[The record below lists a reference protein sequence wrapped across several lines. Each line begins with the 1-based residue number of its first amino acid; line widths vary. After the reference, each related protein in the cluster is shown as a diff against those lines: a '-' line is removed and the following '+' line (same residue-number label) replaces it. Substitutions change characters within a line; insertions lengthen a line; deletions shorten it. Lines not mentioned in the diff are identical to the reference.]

1 LTAIA
6 DFKGEERR
14 WVLGLVSTG
23 HFFSHFVMLSLPPLF
38 LLIKPELNISFTA
51 LGVIVSAFAATT
63 AIGQIPAGVLVDR
76 YGGRF
81 ILIGGMAIISICLF
95 LAGFCT
101 GYWELLILFGVAG
114 IGNSVFHPADF
125 SILAAKLD
133 NNVFGRAVSI
143 HSFMGYLGWA
153 GASLIMLPMAQLTS
167 WRIALL
173 AVGVIGAMITLGMLW
188 RSGYLD
194 GAADTEN
201 IDVDIESGG
210 RSIQDTLDIMFSL
223 PLVMMMLFYLLT
235 AMATSG
241 IMAFSIVANVS
252 IFDIEKDFAGG
263 VLTAHLV
270 ALSVGVLIGG
280 WLADKTDRHNLVASL
295 GILAMGL
302 SVLTL
307 AFGAGLII
315 VLIAGML
322 LSGLFYGISSPSR
335 DILTR
340 KSSPEGSAG
349 VAFGFTSTGMSV
361 GNFIGPI
368 LFGWIMDLESPQ
380 LYYILL
386 ATAISISVV
395 TVVFTR
401 KRSVSFT

>member
-1 LTAIA
+1 
-6 DFKGEERR
+6 
-14 WVLGLVSTG
+14 
-23 HFFSHFVMLSLPPLF
+23 MLSLPPLF
-38 LLIKPELNISFTA
+38 LLVKPELNISYTA
-51 LGVIVSAFAATT
+51 LGGIVSAFAATT

-81 ILIGGMAIISICLF
+81 ILIGGMAIMSVCLI
-95 LAGFCT
+95 LSGFCK
-101 GYWELLILFGVAG
+101 GYWELLILFGIAG

-133 NNVFGRAVSI
+133 KNMFGRAVSI

-153 GASLIMLPMAQLTS
+153 GASLIMLPIAQFMN

-173 AVGVIGAMITLGMLW
+173 IVGIVGTLITLGMLW

-194 GAADTEN
+194 DATETEN
-201 IDVDIESGG
+201 IAVEIKSGG
-210 RSIQDTLDIMFSL
+210 LSMRDTLNVMFSL

-252 IFDIEKDFAGG
+252 LFGVEKDFAGRI
-263 VLTAHLV
+263 LTAHLV
-270 ALSVGVLIGG
+270 ALSAGVLIGG
-280 WLADKTDRHNLVASL
+280 WLADQTNRHNLVASI

-302 SVLTL
+302 SVLAL
-307 AFGAGLII
+307 AFGAGLTII
-315 VLIAGML
+315 LLAGML
-322 LSGLFYGISSPSR
+322 LSGLFYGVSSPSR

-349 VAFGFTSTGMSV
+349 IAFGFTSTGMSI
-361 GNFIGPI
+361 GNFIGPV
-368 LFGWIMDLESPQ
+368 LFGWVMDLDSPQ

-401 KRSVSFT
+401 KRGVSFA

>member
-1 LTAIA
+1 MTGIA
-6 DFKGEERR
+6 DFKGGERR
-14 WVLGLVSTG
+14 WVLALVSTG

-38 LLIKPELNISFTA
+38 LLIKPELNLSFTA
-51 LGVIVSAFAATT
+51 LGGIVSAFAATT

-95 LAGFCT
+95 LAGFCA

-133 NNVFGRAVSI
+133 NNIFGRAVSI

-153 GASLIMLPMAQLTS
+153 GASLIMLPMALLMD
-167 WRIALL
+167 WRNALL
-173 AVGVIGAMITLGMLW
+173 TVGLVGAIITLGMLW

-194 GAADTEN
+194 DARETKNNSGN
-201 IDVDIESGG
+201 IESGG
-210 RSIQDTLDIMFSL
+210 FDMRETLEIMFSL

-252 IFDIEKDFAGG
+252 IFDVEKDFAGAI
-263 VLTAHLV
+263 LTAHLV
-270 ALSVGVLIGG
+270 ALSAGVLIGG
-280 WLADKTDRHNLVASL
+280 WLADRTDRHNLVASI

-302 SVLTL
+302 SVLAL
-307 AFGAGLII
+307 AFGAGLMI
-315 VLIAGML
+315 VLLAGML

-340 KSSPEGSAG
+340 KSAPEGSAG

-361 GNFIGPI
+361 GNFIGPV

-380 LYYILL
+380 LYYVLL
-386 ATAISISVV
+386 ATAISISVL

-401 KRSVSFT
+401 QRSVSFN

>member
-1 LTAIA
+1 
-6 DFKGEERR
+6 
-14 WVLGLVSTG
+14 
-23 HFFSHFVMLSLPPLF
+23 
-38 LLIKPELNISFTA
+38 
-51 LGVIVSAFAATT
+51 
-63 AIGQIPAGVLVDR
+63 
-76 YGGRF
+76 
-81 ILIGGMAIISICLF
+81 
-95 LAGFCT
+95 
-101 GYWELLILFGVAG
+101 
-114 IGNSVFHPADF
+114 
-125 SILAAKLD
+125 
-133 NNVFGRAVSI
+133 
-143 HSFMGYLGWA
+143 
-153 GASLIMLPMAQLTS
+153 
-167 WRIALL
+167 
-173 AVGVIGAMITLGMLW
+173 
-188 RSGYLD
+188 
-194 GAADTEN
+194 
-201 IDVDIESGG
+201 
-210 RSIQDTLDIMFSL
+210 
-223 PLVMMMLFYLLT
+223 MMMLFYLLE

-302 SVLTL
+302 SVLGL
-307 AFGAGLII
+307 AFGAGLLI
-315 VLIAGML
+315 VLLAGML

-340 KSSPEGSAG
+340 KSAPEGSAG

-380 LYYILL
+380 LYYMLL
-386 ATAISISVV
+386 ATAILISVV

-401 KRSVSFT
+401 KRSISFT

>member
-1 LTAIA
+1 MTGIA

-14 WVLGLVSTG
+14 WVLALVSTG

-38 LLIKPELNISFTA
+38 LLIKPELNLSFTA
-51 LGVIVSAFAATT
+51 LGGIVSAFAATT

-95 LAGFCT
+95 LAGFCA

-133 NNVFGRAVSI
+133 NNIFGRAVSI

-153 GASLIMLPMAQLTS
+153 GASLIMLPMALLMD
-167 WRIALL
+167 WRNALL
-173 AVGVIGAMITLGMLW
+173 TVGLVGAIITLGMLW

-194 GAADTEN
+194 DARETKNNSG
-201 IDVDIESGG
+201 VIESGG
-210 RSIQDTLDIMFSL
+210 FDMRETLEIMFSL

-241 IMAFSIVANVS
+241 IMAFSIVANIS
-252 IFDIEKDFAGG
+252 IFDVEKDFAGAI
-263 VLTAHLV
+263 LTAHLV
-270 ALSVGVLIGG
+270 ALSAGVLIGG
-280 WLADKTDRHNLVASL
+280 WLADRTDRHNLVASI

-302 SVLTL
+302 SVLAL
-307 AFGAGLII
+307 AFGAGLMI
-315 VLIAGML
+315 VLLAGML

-340 KSSPEGSAG
+340 KSAPEGSAG

-361 GNFIGPI
+361 GNFIGPV

-380 LYYILL
+380 LYYVLL
-386 ATAISISVV
+386 ATAISISVL

-401 KRSVSFT
+401 QRSVSFN